1 MSQEAVKDKLQEA
14 LKEYKANPT
23 GAKDYF
29 TSMKEMSSWLQSEK
43 KS

>member
-1 MSQEAVKDKLQEA
+1 MSQEALKAKLEAVLQE
-14 LKEYKANPT
+14 YKVNPT

-29 TSMKEMSSWLQSEK
+29 TSAKEINIWLQSEK